1 MILLANK
8 LKTLGNNVNAYED
21 GGDLNEPANDSSYAE
36 ITTQTLTF
44 DYPLDLTAAVIA
56 YQRLQL

>member
-44 DYPLDLTAAVIA
+44 DYPLDLTAA
-56 YQRLQL
+56 